1 MFINK
6 RLSQQIRVS
15 ASITE
20 KGLYRYVVLRENKT
34 LTRSDGKQWTD
45 HLKSDFKG
53 GGGGG
58 GGEKQNKTA
67 REPPPPPTKKS
78 QVKPTWGGGWDAQT
92 ELKKRRKI

>member
-67 REPPPPPTKKS
+67 RETTPPPPTKKS
-78 QVKPTWGGGWDAQT
+78 QVKPTWGGGGAGT
-92 ELKKRRKI
+92 LRLN

>member
-1 MFINK
+1 M
-6 RLSQQIRVS
+6 
-15 ASITE
+15 
-20 KGLYRYVVLRENKT
+20 GLYRYVVLRENKT

-67 REPPPPPTKKS
+67 RENPPSKKS
-78 QVKPTWGGGWDAQT
+78 QVKPTWGGGGGMGRSVWT
-92 ELKKRRKI
+92 KEEKKNLETD

>member
-67 REPPPPPTKKS
+67 RETPPPPPPKKA
-78 QVKPTWGGGWDAQT
+78 KLNPHGGGGGMGRSD
-92 ELKKRRKI
+92 